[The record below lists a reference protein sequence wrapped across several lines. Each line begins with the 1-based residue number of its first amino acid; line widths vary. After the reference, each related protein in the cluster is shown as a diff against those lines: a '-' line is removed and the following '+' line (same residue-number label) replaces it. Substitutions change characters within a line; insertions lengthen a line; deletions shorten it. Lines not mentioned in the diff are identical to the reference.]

1 MCQAKYLEIEYLYF
15 DFVANTESI
24 IVADPWI
31 ESQPNVRILG
41 ELKVDNYLTSEVLWR
56 SDLLSNGKEFA
67 C

>member
-1 MCQAKYLEIEYLYF
+1 M
-15 DFVANTESI
+15 ANTESI